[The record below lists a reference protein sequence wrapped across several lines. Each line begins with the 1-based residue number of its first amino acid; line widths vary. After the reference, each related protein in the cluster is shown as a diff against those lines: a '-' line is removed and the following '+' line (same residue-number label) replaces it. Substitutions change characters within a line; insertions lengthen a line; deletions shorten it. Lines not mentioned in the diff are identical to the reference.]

1 MRLESNPPDRGRCRR
16 GRNGIVQVAALCVLS
31 ACLASGIERRV
42 AGGPRAWG
50 GRAKSGPLRSLARL
64 AGGRGETEDSAMN
77 FAADGIAAMAS
88 QTKMFTG
95 VREPLLRRSGSGSQS
110 LLAAMAQAVEPARPI
125 KYIYIVSDST
135 GFTAS
140 HALTSCMTQFEDII
154 VDNHD
159 EHDGHE
165 PREEAGARMEVRTQ
179 MFSNVKDWGRLDRI
193 IQLAAKMNAFV
204 VYTIVDPQL
213 NARMVNKAQELQ
225 LQCEDLLGPLVTTL
239 SDYLE
244 QVPSGRP
251 RCSTQE
257 RRQPL
262 SDKYFR
268 RIEAVEFT
276 IKHDDGNLPENFY
289 NADIVLLGVS
299 RTGKTPL
306 STYLA
311 QQFGYKMGNVPIVQ
325 GIDIASCILDVDPRK
340 VFGLTM
346 SPAYLKRIR
355 SRRLSATGV
364 DKRSFEEGQAD
375 YDSLRFITSEVAWAQ
390 KLYYESPQ
398 WVVLDVTG
406 RSVEENSAIIMELLS
421 RPGKSTPVEEALNKA
436 RSRVFIVA
444 VKNPRTGVVG
454 AAFPTLL
461 ISQGMLAAAGCK
473 NSDWSALQTVTDIAS
488 KLSMVPVGDDAAM
501 SREGGEGKEGGIDA
515 FLHALEV
522 GCAAAVRVRAR
533 LVDDAQADNELCVA
547 RCQPLHDDAGDVTH
561 MICTVAGAESQR
573 LDSPSPARSDDA
585 KTSVRRAKNGRK
597 AAEAE
602 EEGAVEESAWH
613 CSDLG
618 YVQDGDAFLRQVV
631 DSKARLFAS
640 DDKVA
645 ARIAEFIVDAAV
657 CFLFFLR
664 KWMSH
669 WLLLLLML
677 LWKGGAECTH
687 AFVVVTAAPV
697 RPAAAVA
704 VAAAPA
710 AAAGIAAAA
719 VESGCG
725 GRIDAGC

>member
-1 MRLESNPPDRGRCRR
+1 
-16 GRNGIVQVAALCVLS
+16 
-31 ACLASGIERRV
+31 
-42 AGGPRAWG
+42 
-50 GRAKSGPLRSLARL
+50 
-64 AGGRGETEDSAMN
+64 
-77 FAADGIAAMAS
+77 
-88 QTKMFTG
+88 
-95 VREPLLRRSGSGSQS
+95 
-110 LLAAMAQAVEPARPI
+110 
-125 KYIYIVSDST
+125 
-135 GFTAS
+135 
-140 HALTSCMTQFEDII
+140 
-154 VDNHD
+154 
-159 EHDGHE
+159 
-165 PREEAGARMEVRTQ
+165 
-179 MFSNVKDWGRLDRI
+179 
-193 IQLAAKMNAFV
+193 
-204 VYTIVDPQL
+204 
-213 NARMVNKAQELQ
+213 
-225 LQCEDLLGPLVTTL
+225 
-239 SDYLE
+239 
-244 QVPSGRP
+244 
-251 RCSTQE
+251 
-257 RRQPL
+257 
-262 SDKYFR
+262 
-268 RIEAVEFT
+268 
-276 IKHDDGNLPENFY
+276 
-289 NADIVLLGVS
+289 
-299 RTGKTPL
+299 
-306 STYLA
+306 
-311 QQFGYKMGNVPIVQ
+311 
-325 GIDIASCILDVDPRK
+325 
-340 VFGLTM
+340 
-346 SPAYLKRIR
+346 
-355 SRRLSATGV
+355 
-364 DKRSFEEGQAD
+364 
-375 YDSLRFITSEVAWAQ
+375 
-390 KLYYESPQ
+390 
-398 WVVLDVTG
+398 
-406 RSVEENSAIIMELLS
+406 MELLS

-573 LDSPSPARSDDA
+573 FDSPSPARNDDA
-585 KTSVRRAKNGRK
+585 KTSVRRVKNGGK
-597 AAEAE
+597 AAEAA
-602 EEGAVEESAWH
+602 EEGAVEESVWH

-687 AFVVVTAAPV
+687 CLCCCYCCRSPPCRRRCCCCRSCCGGGYRCCCCGKWVMRAHRCRVLVCWSFLSLSASESLCLSLCLCLQC
-697 RPAAAVA
+697 AAADSIVA
-704 VAAAPA
+704 VSLSVSVSVA
-710 AAAGIAAAA
+710 
-719 VESGCG
+719 
-725 GRIDAGC
+725 

>member
-1 MRLESNPPDRGRCRR
+1 MAMRLEKVKKLDRGRCRQ
-16 GRNGIVQVAALCVLS
+16 GSPGIILAAALCVLS
-31 ACLASGIERRV
+31 ACLASGVERRV
-42 AGGPRAWG
+42 AGSPRAWG
-50 GRAKSGPLRSLARL
+50 GRAKSGPLQSQRLARL
-64 AGGRGETEDSAMN
+64 AGGRGETEDSAVN
-77 FAADGIAAMAS
+77 IAADGIVAMAS
-88 QTKMFTG
+88 QVKMFTG

-204 VYTIVDPQL
+204 VYTLVDPQL
-213 NARMVNKAQELQ
+213 NARMVNKAQELK

-364 DKRSFEEGQAD
+364 DKSSFEGGQAD

-390 KLYYESPQ
+390 KLYFESPQ

-406 RSVEENSAIIMELLS
+406 RSVEESSWNS
-421 RPGKSTPVEEALNKA
+421 
-436 RSRVFIVA
+436 
-444 VKNPRTGVVG
+444 
-454 AAFPTLL
+454 
-461 ISQGMLAAAGCK
+461 
-473 NSDWSALQTVTDIAS
+473 
-488 KLSMVPVGDDAAM
+488 
-501 SREGGEGKEGGIDA
+501 
-515 FLHALEV
+515 
-522 GCAAAVRVRAR
+522 
-533 LVDDAQADNELCVA
+533 
-547 RCQPLHDDAGDVTH
+547 
-561 MICTVAGAESQR
+561 
-573 LDSPSPARSDDA
+573 
-585 KTSVRRAKNGRK
+585 
-597 AAEAE
+597 
-602 EEGAVEESAWH
+602 
-613 CSDLG
+613 
-618 YVQDGDAFLRQVV
+618 
-631 DSKARLFAS
+631 
-640 DDKVA
+640 
-645 ARIAEFIVDAAV
+645 
-657 CFLFFLR
+657 
-664 KWMSH
+664 
-669 WLLLLLML
+669 
-677 LWKGGAECTH
+677 
-687 AFVVVTAAPV
+687 
-697 RPAAAVA
+697 
-704 VAAAPA
+704 
-710 AAAGIAAAA
+710 
-719 VESGCG
+719 
-725 GRIDAGC
+725 